1 MAFMTAGADPMVP
14 ASPTPFTPSE
24 LVGEGVTEWPI
35 AIGGTSLAAGSAEE
49 VARKLRAAYDKML
62 TPYDLLLRG
71 GHVIDPA
78 PGLDGVADIA
88 VKDGRIAAL
97 LPPAPGESAGL
108 VLPPLV
114 DGHIH
119 IHVDNLLA
127 DGDFVVVQG
136 HGVAMTKRGVAYN
149 NTYCW
154 VYRFEQGQ
162 IKALTEYL
170 DTELVT
176 RAFG

>member
-1 MAFMTAGADPMVP
+1 MGASDH
-14 ASPTPFTPSE
+14 TPSDNKRIVRNNFE
-24 LVGEGVTEWPI
+24 QLALGNGAPLLD
-35 AIGGTSLAAGSAEE
+35 SLADDVQWTIIGTTVLSKTFGGKQAVIDG
-49 VARKLRAAYDKML
+49 
-62 TPYDLLLRG
+62 LLLPFRE
-71 GHVIDPA
+71 A
-78 PGLDGVADIA
+78 
-88 VKDGRIAAL
+88 
-97 LPPAPGESAGL
+97 
-108 VLPPLV
+108 LV

-127 DGDFVVVQG
+127 DGDYVIVQG
-136 HGVAMTKRGVAYN
+136 HGEAMTKRGVAYN

-154 VYRFEQGQ
+154 VYRFEHGK

>member
-1 MAFMTAGADPMVP
+1 MSASDNKQTVRNNFEQLALGNGAPLLDSLADDVRW
-14 ASPTPFTPSE
+14 T
-24 LVGEGVTEWPI
+24 I
-35 AIGGTSLAAGSAEE
+35 IGTSVLSKTFSG
-49 VARKLRAAYDKML
+49 KQ
-62 TPYDLLLRG
+62 G
-71 GHVIDPA
+71 VID
-78 PGLDGVADIA
+78 GL
-88 VKDGRIAAL
+88 
-97 LPPAPGESAGL
+97 L
-108 VLPPLV
+108 VPFREALV

-127 DGDFVVVQG
+127 DGDYVVVQG
-136 HGVAMTKRGVAYN
+136 RGEAMTKRGVAYN

-154 VYRFEQGQ
+154 VYQFEHGK

>member
-1 MAFMTAGADPMVP
+1 MGAAENKETVRNNF
-14 ASPTPFTPSE
+14 AE
-24 LVGEGVTEWPI
+24 LAKGNGAPLLDSLADDVEWTI
-35 AIGGTSLAAGSAEE
+35 IGTTSLSKTFKG
-49 VARKLRAAYDKML
+49 KQD
-62 TPYDLLLRG
+62 
-71 GHVIDPA
+71 VID
-78 PGLDGVADIA
+78 GL
-88 VKDGRIAAL
+88 
-97 LPPAPGESAGL
+97 L
-108 VLPPLV
+108 VPFRDALV

-136 HGVAMTKRGVAYN
+136 HGEAMTKRGVAYN

-154 VYRFEQGQ
+154 VYRFEQGK
-162 IKALTEYL
+162 IRALTEYL

>member
-1 MAFMTAGADPMVP
+1 MGSTENKHTIRNNFEQLAAGNGEPLLASLADDVQW
-14 ASPTPFTPSE
+14 T
-24 LVGEGVTEWPI
+24 I
-35 AIGGTSLAAGSAEE
+35 IGGTVLSKTFDGKQA
-49 VARKLRAAYDKML
+49 
-62 TPYDLLLRG
+62 
-71 GHVIDPA
+71 VIDE
-78 PGLDGVADIA
+78 
-88 VKDGRIAAL
+88 L
-97 LPPAPGESAGL
+97 LIPFRNA
-108 VLPPLV
+108 LV

-127 DGDFVVVQG
+127 DGEYVIVQG
-136 HGVAMTKRGVAYN
+136 RGQAMTKRGVAYN

-154 VYRFEQGQ
+154 VYRFDGGK

>member
-1 MAFMTAGADPMVP
+1 MSAAANKETIRNNFAELAKGNGAPLL
-14 ASPTPFTPSE
+14 E
-24 LVGEGVTEWPI
+24 
-35 AIGGTSLAAGSAEE
+35 SLADDVQWTIIGTTCLS
-49 VARKLRAAYDKML
+49 KTFKGKQD
-62 TPYDLLLRG
+62 
-71 GHVIDPA
+71 VID
-78 PGLDGVADIA
+78 GL
-88 VKDGRIAAL
+88 
-97 LPPAPGESAGL
+97 L
-108 VLPPLV
+108 VPFREALV

-136 HGVAMTKRGVAYN
+136 HGEAMTKRGVAYN

-154 VYRFEQGQ
+154 VYRFEQGK

>member
-1 MAFMTAGADPMVP
+1 MGA
-14 ASPTPFTPSE
+14 SE
-24 LVGEGVTEWPI
+24 NKQIVRNNFEQLALGNGAPLLD
-35 AIGGTSLAAGSAEE
+35 SLADDVHWTIIGTT
-49 VARKLRAAYDKML
+49 KLSQTFKGKQA
-62 TPYDLLLRG
+62 
-71 GHVIDPA
+71 VIDE
-78 PGLDGVADIA
+78 
-88 VKDGRIAAL
+88 L
-97 LPPAPGESAGL
+97 LVPFREA
-108 VLPPLV
+108 LV

-119 IHVDNLLA
+119 IHVENLLA

-136 HGVAMTKRGVAYN
+136 RGEAMTKRGVAYN

-154 VYRFEQGQ
+154 VYRFEGGK

>member
-1 MAFMTAGADPMVP
+1 MSASDNKQTVRNNFEQLALGNGAPLLDSLADDVRW
-14 ASPTPFTPSE
+14 T
-24 LVGEGVTEWPI
+24 I
-35 AIGGTSLAAGSAEE
+35 IGTSVLSRTFSG
-49 VARKLRAAYDKML
+49 KQ
-62 TPYDLLLRG
+62 G
-71 GHVIDPA
+71 VID
-78 PGLDGVADIA
+78 GL
-88 VKDGRIAAL
+88 
-97 LPPAPGESAGL
+97 L
-108 VLPPLV
+108 VPFREALV

-127 DGDFVVVQG
+127 DGDYVVVQG
-136 HGVAMTKRGVAYN
+136 RGEAMTKRGVAYN

-154 VYRFEQGQ
+154 VYQFEDGK

>member
-1 MAFMTAGADPMVP
+1 MGA
-14 ASPTPFTPSE
+14 SE
-24 LVGEGVTEWPI
+24 NKQIVRNNFEQLALGNGAPLLD
-35 AIGGTSLAAGSAEE
+35 SLADDVQWTIIGTTTLSKTFKGKQAVVEE
-49 VARKLRAAYDKML
+49 
-62 TPYDLLLRG
+62 LLVPFRE
-71 GHVIDPA
+71 A
-78 PGLDGVADIA
+78 
-88 VKDGRIAAL
+88 
-97 LPPAPGESAGL
+97 
-108 VLPPLV
+108 LV

-119 IHVDNLLA
+119 IHVENLLA

-136 HGVAMTKRGVAYN
+136 RGEAMTKRGVAYN

-154 VYRFEQGQ
+154 VYRFEGGK